1 MATLQAE
8 RVPSLRVSQLKD
20 EATKLGLDPSG
31 KKDALVS
38 RILTHLTTPQLPLL
52 PNDVLKQISNEIG
65 KGQSLQTRLATAYTM
80 RDRHGLEEMKKLMEP
95 TEIFYRFKNQT
106 GILSPFE
113 AFDRTKLQTSLDNH
127 FQKVIDLTEIYMHNE
142 YIVLIVSFSY
152 KENEVSITMR
162 FREAEGN
169 INMRQAYQFDGIV
182 SASNP
187 QKVTLQKMTV
197 SMLHYPSFY
206 NFEDDRD
213 MLLGLQWLK
222 RYIFPQVKI
231 ATLYSPR
238 DVYVLLRYMYHLEF
252 YPENHPLM
260 KQKVKELQKY
270 IQSIWPVIKKIIS
283 KGT

>member
-8 RVPSLRVSQLKD
+8 RVPSLKVSQLKD

-31 KKDALVS
+31 KKDVLVS

-95 TEIFYRFKNQT
+95 SEIFYRFKNQT
-106 GILSPFE
+106 GIVPPFE
-113 AFDRTKLQTSLDNH
+113 AFDPTKLQTSLVNH
-127 FQKVIDLTEIYMHNE
+127 FEKVALLTEIWMQNE
-142 YIVLIVSFSY
+142 YIVLIVGFSY
-152 KENEVSITMR
+152 KENEVSIHMR
-162 FREAEGN
+162 FREAKDAE
-169 INMRQAYQFDGIV
+169 NMRQSYQFNGIV

-187 QKVTLQKMTV
+187 QKVTLHKMTV
-197 SMLHYPSFY
+197 SMLHYPSYY

-222 RYIFPQVKI
+222 RYIFPQVKM
-231 ATLYSPR
+231 TTFYSHK
-238 DVYVLLRYMYHLEF
+238 DVNVSLRYMYHLEF

-260 KQKVKELQKY
+260 KQKVKELKKY

>member
-8 RVPSLRVSQLKD
+8 RVPSLKVSQLKD

-95 TEIFYRFKNQT
+95 TEIYYRFKNQT
-106 GILSPFE
+106 GIVPSFE
-113 AFDRTKLQTSLDNH
+113 AFDRTKLQTTLDNH
-127 FQKVIDLTEIYMHNE
+127 FEKVINLTEICMQNE
-142 YIVLIVSFSY
+142 FIVLFVLFTY
-152 KENEVSITMR
+152 KENEVSIHMR
-162 FREAEGN
+162 FREAEETE
-169 INMRQAYQFDGIV
+169 NMRQSYQFNGIV
-182 SASNP
+182 STSNP
-187 QKVTLQKMTV
+187 QKVTLYKMTV
-197 SMLHYPSFY
+197 SMLHYPSYY
-206 NFEDDRD
+206 NFENDRD

-222 RYIFPQVKI
+222 RYIFPQVKM
-231 ATLYSPR
+231 TTFYSHK
-238 DVYVLLRYMYHLEF
+238 DVHVSLRYMYHLEF

-260 KQKVKELQKY
+260 KQKIKELKKY